1 MAKLFV
7 VGFPKDISEVALLEM
22 FSIYGTVNTITIVTD
37 QGTGVSK
44 GYGFVTMTDQAGAD
58 RAIGALDGK
67 EFDDRKMSGRIA
79 ETKNTV
85 NAPVGGGIREKRPR
99 RSR

>member
-7 VGFPKDISEVALLEM
+7 VGFPKDRTEVGLLEM
-22 FSIYGTVNTITIVTD
+22 FSVYGTVNSITIVTD
-37 QGTGVSK
+37 QSTGTSK

-58 RAIGALDGK
+58 RAISALDGA
-67 EFDDRKMSGRIA
+67 EIGERKMSVRFA

-85 NAPVGGGIREKRPR
+85 NVPVDRSVRGKRPR
-99 RSR
+99 KSR